1 MTKKLLLFMIISCL
15 VSISLPSCKA
25 KSCDTS
31 MGVTDEKKPKKS
43 KKTGLFSN
51 KEKRRNRW

>member
-1 MTKKLLLFMIISCL
+1 MTKKLLFYMIISVL
-15 VSISLPSCKA
+15 FSISLPSCKA
-25 KSCDTS
+25 KTCDTS
-31 MGVTDEKKPKKS
+31 MGVTDAKKVKRN

>member
-1 MTKKLLLFMIISCL
+1 MIISYL
-15 VSISLPSCKA
+15 ISISLPSCKA
-25 KSCDTS
+25 KTCDTS
-31 MGVTDEKKPKKS
+31 MGVTDAKKVKRS